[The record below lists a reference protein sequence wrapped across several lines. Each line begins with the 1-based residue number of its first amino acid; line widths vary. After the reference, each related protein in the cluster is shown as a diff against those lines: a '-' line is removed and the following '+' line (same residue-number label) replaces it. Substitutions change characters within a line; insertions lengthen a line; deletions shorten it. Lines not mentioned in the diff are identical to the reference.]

1 MKVSMRNAGAEQPVI
16 VMKLR
21 NGSEAKGLCYPVLNN
36 GQPQGRNQWT
46 KQSPMKSPSI

>member
-1 MKVSMRNAGAEQPVI
+1 MPRENSKRQTREDESTDAECRDGTAVV

-36 GQPQGRNQWT
+36 GQPQGRNQ
-46 KQSPMKSPSI
+46 